1 MLKLDVGIGPSTGKR
16 KTTTKRRFRTK
27 IEAQL
32 ATAKLECELANGVYM
47 KVYMKAYMK
56 KNDRLL
62 VCKRGFA

>member
-47 KVYMKAYMK
+47 KAYMK